1 LNLNRVFE
9 ERQNFDSVGHYSRPD
24 VTQLIV
30 NKERQTSVKL
40 VSNKNSKNEKK

>member
-9 ERQNFDSVGHYSRPD
+9 ERQNFDPVGHYSRPD

-30 NKERQTSVKL
+30 NNDRQTSVKL
-40 VSNKNSKNEKK
+40 ISKKNSKNE